1 MCSNNIKSTTSNQSN
16 YEKLC
21 SIPLGL
27 RFHRKTGDL
36 YIVDAYYRLAVVLSD
51 GGFASP
57 LTNHVD
63 GKPILFENN
72 LDVHNNGSI
81 FFTDTST

>member
-1 MCSNNIKSTTSNQSN
+1 M
-16 YEKLC
+16 
-21 SIPLGL
+21 
-27 RFHRKTGDL
+27 GDL